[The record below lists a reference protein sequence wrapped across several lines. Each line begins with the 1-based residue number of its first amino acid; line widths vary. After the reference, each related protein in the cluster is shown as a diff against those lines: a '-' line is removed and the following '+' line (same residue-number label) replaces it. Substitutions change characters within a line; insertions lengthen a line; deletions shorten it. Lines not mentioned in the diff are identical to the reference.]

1 MTWIQL
7 VQWLLL
13 IWLVSVFLRSLLE
26 IFKLD
31 RLDHIV
37 TGLLF
42 VLIGLAWIATLQW
55 HWKIQQIFNPYFVQS
70 SIGLLLTAYGIRMI
84 WKKPI
89 GSAIACIVILLVSGF
104 LYYHTPDNANSQP
117 SLLNRYIPFLS
128 SYVIPENEKIIDQP
142 RSFGMEEDEKLEIH
156 SQIGNL
162 FFSSSSL
169 KELFSVITGSVE
181 EDSKQK
187 IYQIG
192 SSEEKTSLQIRN
204 RLEELIIKKDVGNI
218 QGTLDGKFGSVSVDS
233 DAGNVQLD
241 LKDSIGSFSCRLNM
255 GNLDLNLYTRVPT
268 VNAKVD
274 VGNITIH
281 IAKGLRIET
290 DSVKTSI
297 GQVKILQNGDG
308 SVGSIELKAECNIGN
323 ITIIADL

>member
-1 MTWIQL
+1 MSWIQL

-31 RLDHIV
+31 GLDHIV

-55 HWKIQQIFNPYFVQS
+55 HWKIQQIFYPNFSQS

-104 LYYHTPDNANSQP
+104 LYYHAPDNVNSQP

-128 SYVIPENEKIIDQP
+128 SYVIPENEKKIDQP
-142 RSFGMEEDEKLEIH
+142 RSFGLEEDEKLEIH

-162 FFSSSSL
+162 FFSSGSL
-169 KELFSVITGSVE
+169 KELFSVKTGSVE
-181 EDSKQK
+181 EDSKRK
-187 IYQIG
+187 IYQID
-192 SSEEKTSLQIRN
+192 SSEEKVSLQIRN
-204 RLEELIIKKDVGNI
+204 RLKELIIKKDVGNI

-241 LKDSIGSFSCRLNM
+241 LKDSIESFSCRLNM
-255 GNLDLNLYTRVPT
+255 GNLDLNLYDRIPT
-268 VNAKVD
+268 VNVKVD

>member
-1 MTWIQL
+1 MTWSQL

-31 RLDHIV
+31 GLDHIV

-42 VLIGLAWIATLQW
+42 VLIGLAWIATIQW
-55 HWKIQQIFNPYFVQS
+55 HWKIQQIFFPYFTQS

-89 GSAIACIVILLVSGF
+89 GSTITCVVILLVFGF
-104 LYYHTPDNANSQP
+104 LYYHAPANVNSQP

-128 SYVIPENEKIIDQP
+128 SHVVPENEKSIDQP
-142 RSFGMEEDEKLEIH
+142 RSFGLEEDEKLEIH
-156 SQIGNL
+156 SPIGNL
-162 FFSSSSL
+162 FFSSGSL
-169 KELFSVITGSVE
+169 EELFIVKTGSVE

-187 IYQIG
+187 IYQIS
-192 SSEEKTSLQIRN
+192 SSEEKASLQIRD
-204 RLEELIIKKDVGNI
+204 RLKELIIKKEVGNI
-218 QGTLDGKFGSVSVDS
+218 QGSLDGKFGSVSLDS
-233 DAGNVQLD
+233 DAGNIQLD
-241 LKDSIGSFSCRLNM
+241 LKDSIESFSCRLNM
-255 GNLDLNLYTRVPT
+255 GNLDLNLYDRIPS
-268 VNAKVD
+268 VNVKVD

-290 DSVKTSI
+290 DSVKTNI
-297 GQVKILQNGDG
+297 GQVKIQQNGDG